1 MIAMPSA
8 LSQLEQTMPRRRPAF
23 VPRIPS
29 MAEQIRAA
37 ADEATLWSQTVA
49 ASRKGPADRLSGANA
64 ERLRGLY
71 LQALMK
77 SPTVTLSQMLERY
90 PHVSKSS
97 FSWVQRSLI
106 DRGWAE
112 RVDAGTRPLRIRITD
127 AGRKAAAD
135 LPQST
140 EAK

>member
-8 LSQLEQTMPRRRPAF
+8 PCQLEQAMPRRRPAF

-37 ADEATLWSQTVA
+37 ADEATLRSQTVA
-49 ASRKGPADRLSGANA
+49 VSRKGPADRMSGANA

-71 LQALMK
+71 LRALLEL
-77 SPTVTLSQMLERY
+77 PTVTLSQMLERY
-90 PHVSKSS
+90 PHASKSS
-97 FSWVQRSLI
+97 WSWVQRSLI

-127 AGRKAAAD
+127 AGRAAAAN
-135 LPQST
+135 LPST
-140 EAK
+140 EPK